1 MMRRPSE
8 RFFIKYHV
16 AVSVATLV
24 WGLII
29 VLICLMPAFSPA
41 MHRILVDDRI
51 ALVIPYLLFIALG
64 ESMFSIWYFY
74 FRK

>member
-1 MMRRPSE
+1 MRQLNE

-16 AVSVATLV
+16 AASIATLL

-29 VLICLMPAFSPA
+29 VLICLMPSFFQGIY
-41 MHRILVDDRI
+41 MILVDNRI
-51 ALVIPYLLFIALG
+51 TIVLPYLLFIALG
-64 ESMFSIWYFY
+64 ESIFSIWFFF

>member
-1 MMRRPSE
+1 MMRRPSD
-8 RFFIKYHV
+8 RFLIKYHV

-29 VLICLMPAFSPA
+29 VLICLLPSFSPG
-41 MHRILVDDRI
+41 MYRILVDDRI